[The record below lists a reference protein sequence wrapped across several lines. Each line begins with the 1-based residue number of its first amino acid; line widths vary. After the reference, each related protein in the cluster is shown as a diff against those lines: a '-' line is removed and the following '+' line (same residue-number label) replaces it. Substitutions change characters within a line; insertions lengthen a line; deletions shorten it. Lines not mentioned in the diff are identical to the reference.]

1 MMEKIIIKASEYS
14 KIDGRNAYKSNI
26 NKITIGE
33 ARLEKNK
40 NMEIALQIWEERTTN
55 DLELTAELPIHQ
67 VFDLMIFLSS
77 TLLYFK
83 EAYKQPLLYNPDS
96 PTIERI
102 GVQGEAISLDIC
114 MESTNINEDIKN
126 FALALNNLG
135 EIAGERLRILTRI
148 IKELECY

>member
-1 MMEKIIIKASEYS
+1 
-14 KIDGRNAYKSNI
+14 
-26 NKITIGE
+26 
-33 ARLEKNK
+33 
-40 NMEIALQIWEERTTN
+40 MEIALQIWEERTTN

-114 MESTNINEDIKN
+114 MENTNINEDIKN